1 MGANI
6 RGIAGRRGGVVATLA
21 IAILASGASLY
32 ATPVTIDNFAL
43 PNPGTFIVLPTGLN
57 PSLVLTQP
65 AVGALGGQRDTQFQV
80 FGNTVSTAATG
91 NIGHDT
97 SFNIDAF
104 QLGTINGNTFATPTV
119 TTLQY
124 SGANAGNTA
133 TTMNN
138 AHNLGGGTGVNL
150 INGTNDRIQISFFT
164 SDALPAVQGLDM
176 AITITSPGGLS
187 STLTKDAPNSQSPFI
202 CDFPFSQFVGNA
214 DFTHVDSVRVAFNGA
229 RQTPNVDFEIR
240 GIIAVPEP
248 TSLITMTLG
257 GVLCCAARLFNRKR
271 RQSV

>member
-6 RGIAGRRGGVVATLA
+6 RGIAGSRSGFVASLT
-21 IAILASGASLY
+21 IGILACGASLH

-43 PNPGTFIVLPTGLN
+43 PNPGTFIMLPTGLN

-124 SGANAGNTA
+124 SGANAGNTL
-133 TTMNN
+133 TTMSN

-164 SDALPAVQGLDM
+164 CDALPAVQGLDM

-187 STLTKDAPNSQSPFI
+187 STLTKDAPNSQAPFT

-248 TSLITMTLG
+248 TSLLTMTLG
-257 GVLCCAARLFNRKR
+257 GAIFGAVQLFNRKR
-271 RQSV
+271 RRSA